1 MSDDHSTLPAAPTEA
16 PRRQRP
22 KPGERRNQILQ
33 ALAEM
38 LQAPQ
43 ADRITTAALAARL
56 QVSEA
61 ALYRHFA
68 GKAQMYEALIDFIEH
83 SLFTLANQVIERE
96 TDPAVQF
103 TRVVALVLQFGER
116 NPGMSRVLA
125 GDALVHEDARL
136 HQRVNQCLDRLESLL
151 RQPARALAEQRG
163 DPAPT
168 VAAQARSALALSVI
182 LGRLNRYGRTAFQRL
197 PTEHLDA
204 CLASLLA

>member
-1 MSDDHSTLPAAPTEA
+1 MSDDDSTLPAVSNEA

-43 ADRITTAALAARL
+43 ADRITTAALAGRL

-83 SLFTLANQVIERE
+83 SLFTLANQAIERE
-96 TDPAVQF
+96 PDPATQF
-103 TRVVALVLQFGER
+103 SRVVALVLQFGER

-136 HQRVNQCLDRLESLL
+136 HQRVNQCLERLESLL

-163 DPAPT
+163 EPAPT
-168 VAAQARSALALSVI
+168 VAAQARASLALSVVV
-182 LGRLNRYGRTAFQRL
+182 GRLNRYARTGFQRQ
-197 PTEHLDA
+197 PTEHLEA
-204 CLASLLA
+204 TLSGLLA